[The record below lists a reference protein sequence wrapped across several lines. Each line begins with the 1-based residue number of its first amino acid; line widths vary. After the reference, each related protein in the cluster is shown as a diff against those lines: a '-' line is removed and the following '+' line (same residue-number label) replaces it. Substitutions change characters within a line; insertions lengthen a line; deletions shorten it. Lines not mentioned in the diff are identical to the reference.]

1 MLKETSSANPVETR
15 PLFYIVDWLPPDF
28 GAVGQ
33 YAVLFATEIAAS
45 GRRVELIGLTSGSAR
60 VTEEQF
66 HGGGSLRTTRIATS
80 SYDKSKNLHR
90 LLWTLRTNLRL
101 ISEVIVNPRSLRAE
115 VLFTGSPPFMLPF
128 SFIAKVFRRAKLTYR
143 ITDFFPEVISANS
156 SKPSLFLSILQ
167 RVIWMLRRQV
177 DSFQVL
183 GEDQR
188 RLLLAGG
195 ISPERIIMKRDVS
208 PVVISGDERPAKRPA
223 ELGSGLVIL
232 YSGNYGVAHDSETVI
247 EGLIKYH
254 SRIRKHPFSLWL
266 NASGARVDHVEKRL
280 RAHGIR
286 VARTSPA
293 PLSELPSILAAADVH
308 LITLRPEFVGIVLP
322 SKVYSC
328 ISSRRPVLFVGPKSS
343 DVHLL
348 CLDSGV
354 LYEQVDS
361 GDAVGFADSLERLA
375 ALLTDPPM
383 RNSQV

>member
-1 MLKETSSANPVETR
+1 MLKETLSARLVETR
-15 PLFYIVDWLPPDF
+15 PLFYVVDWLPPDF

-45 GRRVELIGLTSGSAR
+45 GRRVELIGLTSGSAS
-60 VTEEQF
+60 VTEERFQ
-66 HGGGSLRTTRIATS
+66 GGGSLRITRIATS

-101 ISEVIVNPRSLRAE
+101 ISEVIVNPHSLRAE

-156 SKPSLFLSILQ
+156 SKPSVLLSVLK
-167 RVIWMLRRQV
+167 RVIWMLRRHV

-195 ISPERIIMKRDVS
+195 IPPERIIMKRDVS
-208 PVVISGDERPAKRPA
+208 PVVISGDERPAKRPD
-223 ELGSGLVIL
+223 ELGAGLVIL

-247 EGLIKYH
+247 EGLVTYY
-254 SRIRKHPFSLWL
+254 SRVPKHPFSLWL
-266 NASGARVDHVEKRL
+266 NASGAKVDQVEQRL
-280 RAHGIR
+280 HENGIP

-293 PLSELPSILAAADVH
+293 PLSELPSILAAADAH

-328 ISSRRPVLFVGPKSS
+328 ISSRRPILFVGPRGS

-348 CLDSGV
+348 CLASGV
-354 LYEQVDS
+354 PYEQVDS
-361 GDAVGFADSLERLA
+361 GDAVAFADALERLA
-375 ALLTDPPM
+375 ARLT
-383 RNSQV
+383 NSTMCNS